1 MAIKVKDAAAS
12 AAKFAQRGAAAASD
26 YAAGVQA
33 AGQDWQN
40 NTAASTETYNAAMQ
54 DSISR
59 GAFAKGI
66 VKAGGDKYA
75 RKASTTGAQRFPAGV
90 RDAQQDWASNTQ
102 PYLDVIRNVTLPAR
116 RPKGDPANYA
126 RVQAVGDA
134 LRRRKLAG

>member
-33 AGQDWQN
+33 AGQDWQS
-40 NTAASTETYNAAMQ
+40 NTAASEETYNAAMQ
-54 DSISR
+54 DAIGR
-59 GAFAKGI
+59 RAFGKG
-66 VKAGGDKYA
+66 VAKAGGDKYS
-75 RKASTTGAQRFPAGV
+75 RRASTTGAQRFPAGV
-90 RDAQQDWASNTQ
+90 RDAQGDWATNTQ
-102 PYLDVIRNVTLPAR
+102 PYLDTIRNVQLPPR
-116 RPKGDPANYA
+116 RPKGDPANFA